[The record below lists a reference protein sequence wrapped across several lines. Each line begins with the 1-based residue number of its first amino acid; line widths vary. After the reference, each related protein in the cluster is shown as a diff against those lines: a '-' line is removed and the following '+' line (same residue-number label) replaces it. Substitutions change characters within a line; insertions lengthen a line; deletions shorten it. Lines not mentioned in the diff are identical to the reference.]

1 MPSSWS
7 AGASGKQAKKQV
19 KSKRACEQKLIV
31 KERESLQAYFYIPH
45 FINSPPPLTSK
56 RLWSRRVLCASRVR
70 LRVHFPPKLFMSIEG
85 NIVYVLQIFPRKKRG
100 PILFWDKSPPRL
112 FHTIWTEYRFFFLS
126 LVAKGWLMLLFPT
139 VWTCKTKVYHCLTGE
154 GCYNR

>member
-85 NIVYVLQIFPRKKRG
+85 NIVYVLQIFPRKK
-100 PILFWDKSPPRL
+100 K
-112 FHTIWTEYRFFFLS
+112 
-126 LVAKGWLMLLFPT
+126 KGGLL
-139 VWTCKTKVYHCLTGE
+139 CSGTKVHLVYFTQFGLNIVFFSFTGGKRLAHVVVSHGLKLQNE
-154 GCYNR
+154 GLPLFDW